1 MRGLKNVAVVVHLH
15 TFDRYSVPTERT
27 LHLWARNG
35 LLIQGLA
42 S

>member
-15 TFDRYSVPTERT
+15 TFDRYGVPTERT
-27 LHLWARNG
+27 LHLWSRNELG
-35 LLIQGLA
+35 IQGVA